1 MHLVLVRPVKDV
13 KTLRISAKF
22 NDNTDA
28 LIDMIEIYEV
38 ELPYQFCCLKDA

>member
-1 MHLVLVRPVKDV
+1 MHLVLVMPVKDV
-13 KTLRISAKF
+13 KTLRKRDKF
-22 NDNTDA
+22 DDNTDA